1 MMCPYKKYQVQ
12 GLEVF
17 DGVNL
22 EYLVQCSSSSEGF
35 NQAIS
40 PTIESW

>member
-22 EYLVQCSSSSEGF
+22 EYLILMTSETPAG
-35 NQAIS
+35 IKMS
-40 PTIESW
+40 HRDS